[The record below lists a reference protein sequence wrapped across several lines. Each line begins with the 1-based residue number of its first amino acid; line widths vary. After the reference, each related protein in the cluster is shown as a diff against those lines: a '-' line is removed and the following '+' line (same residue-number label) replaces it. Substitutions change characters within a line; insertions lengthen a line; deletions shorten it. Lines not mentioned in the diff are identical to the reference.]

1 MTLDR
6 LGRWRLPVIAV
17 TSLLIA
23 LGVVVA
29 ILLVGRA
36 PTVLDGSPSPSPTA
50 SRPTDASPSPDD
62 SPEAAV
68 RAFFEA
74 FAKARETG
82 DPALIEPF
90 VNDTNSSAYQTA
102 AGFLVGQR
110 EVGKA
115 SITTVQELSDFD
127 VEINGTRA
135 FAEFTYV
142 AGGYDIDLESREP
155 LESPTILEPSR
166 VRAELVRVDDQW
178 LVDSY
183 EEIAE

>member
-6 LGRWRLPVIAV
+6 LGRWRLPVITV
-17 TSLLIA
+17 ISLLIA

-36 PTVLDGSPSPSPTA
+36 PTVLDGSPSPSA
-50 SRPTDASPSPDD
+50 SQPTDASPSPDD
-62 SPEAAV
+62 TPEAAL

-74 FAKARETG
+74 FAEARETD

-90 VNDTNSSAYQTA
+90 VNGTDSSAYQTA

-127 VEINGTRA
+127 IEIDGTRA

-142 AGGYDIDLESREP
+142 AGGYDIDIESSEP
-155 LESPTILEPSR
+155 LESPAILEPSR

>member
-6 LGRWRLPVIAV
+6 LGRWRLPAV
-17 TSLLIA
+17 AGLSLLIA
-23 LGVVVA
+23 LAVVVA
-29 ILLVGRA
+29 ILLLGRA
-36 PTVLDGSPSPSPTA
+36 PTVPDWSPSPSASQPTDGSPSS
-50 SRPTDASPSPDD
+50 DD
-62 SPEAAV
+62 TPEAAV

-74 FAKARETG
+74 FAEARET
-82 DPALIEPF
+82 DNPALIEPF
-90 VNDTNSSAYQTA
+90 VNGTDSSAYQTA

-115 SITTVQELSDFD
+115 SITTVQELSAFD
-127 VEINGTRA
+127 IDIDGTRA
-135 FAEFTYV
+135 FADFTYV